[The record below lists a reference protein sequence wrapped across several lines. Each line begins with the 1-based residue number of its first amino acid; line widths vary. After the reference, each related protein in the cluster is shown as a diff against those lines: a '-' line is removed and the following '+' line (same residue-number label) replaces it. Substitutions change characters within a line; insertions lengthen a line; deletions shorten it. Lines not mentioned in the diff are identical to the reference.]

1 MLGCRYAG
9 VIMTQVQEQLLTKK
23 QMHRKLDSAFHDAT
37 DGLSSADL
45 AGLIKNQ
52 DAVFLA
58 LITFLQALS
67 KTHADANA
75 NIEQQPEVEIIKG
88 EKLHRISAA
97 KAKKEL
103 ARRTIPIEEEN
114 LLTSDELATRVGL
127 KTRQSVHNWRRK
139 GKIVGWRR
147 AKRGYVFPAGQL
159 DERGR
164 PPEGLERVT
173 SYFDD
178 GYTVWFWLTT
188 PRNSLD
194 GMEPLALLRKGE
206 VDRVVNAAVGDR
218 QGDFA

>member
-1 MLGCRYAG
+1 
-9 VIMTQVQEQLLTKK
+9 MTQVQERLPTKK
-23 QMHRKLDSAFHDAT
+23 QMHQKLSNVFHDAT
-37 DGLSSADL
+37 DSLSSTDL
-45 AGLIKNQ
+45 TTLVKNR
-52 DAVFLA
+52 DAVFA
-58 LITFLQALS
+58 AWVAVLQAFL
-67 KTHADANA
+67 KTYTNTDT
-75 NIEQQPEVEIIKG
+75 EQQPEVEIIKG
-88 EKLHRISAA
+88 EKSHRISAA

-103 ARRTIPIEEEN
+103 ARRTIPIEEKN
-114 LLTSDELATRVGL
+114 LLTSDELAARVGL
-127 KTRQSVHNWRRK
+127 KTRQSVHDWLRK

-147 AKRGYVFPAGQL
+147 AKRGYVFPEGQL

-164 PPEGLERVT
+164 PPEGLEKVT

-206 VDRVVNAAVGDR
+206 IDRVLDAAIGDR

>member
-1 MLGCRYAG
+1 MLGCRYAE
-9 VIMTQVQEQLLTKK
+9 VNMTQVQEHLPTKK
-23 QMHRKLDSAFHDAT
+23 QMHQKLDSVFHDAT
-37 DGLSSADL
+37 DSLSPADL
-45 AGLIKNQ
+45 TTLVKNQ
-52 DAVFLA
+52 DAVFA
-58 LITFLQALS
+58 AWVAVLQVLL
-67 KTHADANA
+67 KTYANT
-75 NIEQQPEVEIIKG
+75 NTEQQREVEIIKG

-127 KTRQSVHNWRRK
+127 KTRQSVHDWLRK
-139 GKIVGWRR
+139 GKIVGWRG

-159 DERGR
+159 DDRGR
-164 PPEGLERVT
+164 PPEGLEKVA

-206 VDRVVNAAVGDR
+206 IDRVLDAAIGDR

>member
-1 MLGCRYAG
+1 
-9 VIMTQVQEQLLTKK
+9 MTQVQERLPTKK
-23 QMHRKLDSAFHDAT
+23 QMHRKLDSVFHDAT
-37 DGLSSADL
+37 DGLSSATL
-45 AGLIKNQ
+45 AELIKNQ
-52 DAVFLA
+52 DAVFSA
-58 LITFLQALS
+58 LIAFLQALS
-67 KTHADANA
+67 KTHADAN
-75 NIEQQPEVEIIKG
+75 IEQQPGVEIIKG
-88 EKLHRISAA
+88 EKSRRISAA
-97 KAKKEL
+97 KAKKEI

-127 KTRQSVHNWRRK
+127 KTRQSVHDWLRK
-139 GKIVGWRR
+139 GKIVGWRG
-147 AKRGYVFPAGQL
+147 AKRGYVFPEGQL

-164 PPEGLERVT
+164 PPEGLEKVV

-206 VDRVVNAAVGDR
+206 IDRVLDAAIGDR

>member
-1 MLGCRYAG
+1 
-9 VIMTQVQEQLLTKK
+9 MTQVQEQSLTKK

-37 DGLSSADL
+37 DGLSSATL
-45 AGLIKNQ
+45 TELIKNQ
-52 DAVFLA
+52 DAVFSA
-58 LITFLQALS
+58 LISFLQALS
-67 KTHADANA
+67 KTHADT
-75 NIEQQPEVEIIKG
+75 NIEQQPEVKIIKG
-88 EKLHRISAA
+88 ERLHRISAE

-103 ARRTIPIEEEN
+103 ARRTIPIEEKN
-114 LLTSDELATRVGL
+114 LLTSDELAARVGL
-127 KTRQSVHNWRRK
+127 KTRQSVHDWRRK

-147 AKRGYVFPAGQL
+147 AKRGYVFPEGQL

-164 PPEGLERVT
+164 PPGGLEKVT
-173 SYFDD
+173 PYFDD

-206 VDRVVNAAVGDR
+206 IDRVVDAAIGDR

>member
-1 MLGCRYAG
+1 
-9 VIMTQVQEQLLTKK
+9 MTQVQEQLLTKK

-37 DGLSSADL
+37 DGLSSATL
-45 AGLIKNQ
+45 AELIKNQ
-52 DAVFLA
+52 DAVFSA
-58 LITFLQALS
+58 LIAFLEALS
-67 KTHADANA
+67 KTHADAGV
-75 NIEQQPEVEIIKG
+75 EQQSRVEIIKG
-88 EKLHRISAA
+88 AKLRKYSAA
-97 KAKKEL
+97 KAKKEI

-114 LLTSDELATRVGL
+114 LLTSDELAARVGL
-127 KTRQSVHNWRRK
+127 KTRQSVHDWLRK
-139 GKIVGWRR
+139 GKIVGWRG
-147 AKRGYVFPAGQL
+147 AKRGYVFPEGQL

-164 PPEGLERVT
+164 PPEGLEKVV

-206 VDRVVNAAVGDR
+206 IDRVLDAAIGDR

>member
-1 MLGCRYAG
+1 
-9 VIMTQVQEQLLTKK
+9 MTQVQEQSLTKK

-37 DGLSSADL
+37 DGLSSATL
-45 AGLIKNQ
+45 AELIKNQ
-52 DAVFLA
+52 DAVFSA
-58 LITFLQALS
+58 LISFLQALS
-67 KTHADANA
+67 KTHADT
-75 NIEQQPEVEIIKG
+75 NIEQQPEVKIIKG
-88 EKLHRISAA
+88 ERLHRISAE

-103 ARRTIPIEEEN
+103 ARRTIPIEEKN
-114 LLTSDELATRVGL
+114 LLTSDELAARVGL
-127 KTRQSVHNWRRK
+127 KTRQSVHDWRRK

-147 AKRGYVFPAGQL
+147 AKRGYVFPEGQL

-164 PPEGLERVT
+164 PPGGLEKVT
-173 SYFDD
+173 PYFDD

-206 VDRVVNAAVGDR
+206 IDRVVDAAIGDR

>member
-1 MLGCRYAG
+1 
-9 VIMTQVQEQLLTKK
+9 MTQAQEQYLTKK

-37 DGLSSADL
+37 DGLSSATL
-45 AGLIKNQ
+45 AELIKNQ
-52 DAVFLA
+52 DAVFSA
-58 LITFLQALS
+58 LIAFFEALS
-67 KTHADANA
+67 KTHADA

-88 EKLHRISAA
+88 EKLHKHSAA
-97 KAKKEL
+97 KAKKEV

-127 KTRQSVHNWRRK
+127 KTRQSVHDWLHK
-139 GKIVGWRR
+139 GKIIGWRG
-147 AKRGYVFPAGQL
+147 AKRGYVFPEGQL
-159 DERGR
+159 DERDR
-164 PPEGLERVT
+164 PPEGLEKIV

-206 VDRVVNAAVGDR
+206 IDRVLKAAIGDR

>member
-1 MLGCRYAG
+1 MA
-9 VIMTQVQEQLLTKK
+9 QVQEQMLTKK

-37 DGLSSADL
+37 DGLSSVAL
-45 AGLIKNQ
+45 AKLIKNQ
-52 DAVFLA
+52 DAVFSA
-58 LITFLQALS
+58 LIAFLEALS
-67 KTHADANA
+67 KTHPDA
-75 NIEQQPEVEIIKG
+75 NIEQQPGVEFIKG
-88 EKLHRISAA
+88 EKLRKYSAA
-97 KAKKEL
+97 KAKKEI

-127 KTRQSVHNWRRK
+127 KTRQSVHDWLRK
-139 GKIVGWRR
+139 GKIVGWRGT
-147 AKRGYVFPAGQL
+147 KRGYVFPEGQL

-164 PPEGLERVT
+164 PPEGLEKVV

-206 VDRVVNAAVGDR
+206 IDRVLKAAIGDR